1 MPDCSIYNYQ
11 GKRLRHFKLG
21 ASDWNVTIGR
31 GSTCEVCLKGVV
43 DNTVSREQIQLKR
56 SGVNWMLETVG
67 NCGIFLNGERIQSAP
82 LEDGSVFRFSQY
94 FLVVG
99 EKTKPSPFDV
109 VCDEHTEDGRH
120 RSVIWPGVNTIGS
133 SKDNYITVRTEDVA
147 RIHGKFFATGDHLEY
162 EGLHS
167 SYESALNG
175 VSIGTKRTEVKE
187 GDELMLAETTIR
199 IVRAIRTQAQNGNLM
214 DNDLHN
220 PNDPFSSAK
229 RIARTPLGWIIAV
242 LIVVLLFLLIF
253 ILFANTLYQL
263 LF

>member
-1 MPDCSIYNYQ
+1 MPDCSIYNYL

-21 ASDWNVTIGR
+21 PSDWNVTIGR

-43 DNTVSREQIQLKR
+43 DNTVSREHIVLKR
-56 SGVNWMLETVG
+56 SGINWVLESVG
-67 NCGIFLNGERIQSAP
+67 NCGVFLNAERIQSAP

-94 FLVVG
+94 FLCVG
-99 EKTKPSPFDV
+99 EKCKPSPYDV
-109 VCDEHTEDGRH
+109 VCDEHTDDGKH

-147 RIHGKFFATGDHLEY
+147 RIHGKIFSTGEHLEY
-162 EGLHS
+162 EGLHT

-175 VSIGTKRTEVKE
+175 VSIGTNRTELKE
-187 GDELMLAETTIR
+187 GDELLMAETTVR
-199 IVRAIRTQAQNGNLM
+199 IVRAVRVQASNSSMM
-214 DNDLHN
+214 DNDLLN
-220 PNDPFSSAK
+220 PNNPLSSAK
-229 RIARTPLGWIIAV
+229 RIARTPFGWIIAL
-242 LIVVLLFLLIF
+242 LIILLLFLLIF